1 MPCYEFQKLY
11 LLGRPSAGRC
21 TKGDRESNYA
31 DIRGA
36 LSVHKNGKGFPKD
49 GQTLTEKE
57 TEDENKDYEYL
68 FYSEYC
74 TRTNALIV
82 YHILV

>member
-1 MPCYEFQKLY
+1 MPFYELQKLY

-36 LSVHKNGKGFPKD
+36 LWVRKNGKGLSKV

-57 TEDENKDYEYL
+57 TEDENKGDKYL
-68 FYSEYC
+68 FYSSSKES
-74 TRTNALIV
+74 NQSLF
-82 YHILV
+82 LMF

>member
-1 MPCYEFQKLY
+1 
-11 LLGRPSAGRC
+11 LGRPSAGRC

-36 LSVHKNGKGFPKD
+36 LWVHKNGKDFSKD

-57 TEDENKDYEYL
+57 TEDENKDDEYL
-68 FYSEYC
+68 FYSSC
-74 TRTNALIV
+74 NQSNQSLF
-82 YHILV
+82 LMF